1 MKEKIV
7 CALSYLWI
15 LFFLPLVLL
24 PGDKKGKFHANQA
37 LLNFII
43 GVVCVVIGKVL
54 GWIPLIGWIVGV
66 IVWLVPI
73 VCTVWGIYCALTDQE
88 KPYPFIGHI
97 TIFK

>member
-1 MKEKIV
+1 MKEKII

-37 LLNFII
+37 LLNLVIF
-43 GVVCVVIGKVL
+43 VVFGAIGKIL
-54 GWIPLIGWIVGV
+54 GWIPLIGTVVGF
-66 IVWLVPI
+66 IVWLVPL
-73 VCTVWGIYCALTDQE
+73 VCTIWGIYNALTDQQ